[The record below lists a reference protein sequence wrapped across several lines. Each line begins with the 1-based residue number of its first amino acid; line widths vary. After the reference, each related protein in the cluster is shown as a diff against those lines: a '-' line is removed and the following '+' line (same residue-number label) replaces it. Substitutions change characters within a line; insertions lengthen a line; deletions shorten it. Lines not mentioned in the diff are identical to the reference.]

1 MDELLQMERGQTH
14 PRDLAGGGA
23 DSFHRLAKSL
33 LDSGES
39 ASVEDALEVFSR
51 FGVRLRLPPRLVDD
65 PVAQVIALTA
75 INAASRSF
83 QGNVLVEGEDSQL
96 TVHGFEHTR
105 LSQFLEWVGIRST
118 FPEVSS
124 AWPIISVG
132 ESSSD
137 VGVHAWACGWQF
149 GIGKASCANGPMFA
163 PACIAAGG
171 LAVSEAFSI
180 LRKDNA
186 YAGRRALSLSL
197 WDPIEGKA
205 KTADQ
210 PSLAMEALWLVGLGH
225 LGQAYAWG
233 LGFIEPGEAPI
244 VLQDVDH
251 VTESTL
257 STSMISTRNDI
268 GSRKTRVA
276 MRWLESRGYQTA
288 LVERRF
294 DEFQRLAPT
303 EPGLALFGVDNAAAR
318 RVMEGAGFRTIIDA
332 GLGSGYNDFRGL
344 RMRTFP
350 GPATAA
356 QIWAHSMEPDG
367 GALAPAYERMLR
379 EGKDPCG
386 VTTLASRAVG
396 APFVGCVAAGYVLAE
411 RVRRQMGEAGLA
423 FLDVNLRDPA
433 RIVAGN
439 RETSRK
445 GES

>member
-1 MDELLQMERGQTH
+1 MDDLLQMERSQTDH
-14 PRDLAGGGA
+14 RALEICGA
-23 DSFHRLAKSL
+23 DNFHRLAKSL

-39 ASVEDALEVFSR
+39 ASLEDVLEVFSR
-51 FGVRLRLPPRLVDD
+51 FGVRLRLQPRLVDD
-65 PVAQVIALTA
+65 PAAQVIALTV

-83 QGNVLVEGEDSQL
+83 QGNVLVEGDDSQL
-96 TVHGFEHTR
+96 TVRGFEHTR
-105 LSQFLEWVGIRST
+105 LSQFMEWAGVRST
-118 FPEVSS
+118 LPEFSS
-124 AWPIISVG
+124 AWPVISVG
-132 ESSSD
+132 EPSSTE
-137 VGVHAWACGWQF
+137 GIHAWASEWQF
-149 GIGKASCANGPMFA
+149 GIGKAVSASRPMFA

-197 WDPIEGKA
+197 WNPIEGKPY
-205 KTADQ
+205 TAAQ
-210 PSLAMEALWLVGLGH
+210 EFPAMEALWVVGLGH
-225 LGQAYAWG
+225 LGQAYVWG
-233 LGFIEPGEAPI
+233 LGFMEPGQAPI
-244 VLQDVDH
+244 VLQDVDN

-257 STSMISTRNDI
+257 STSMISTRDDI

-276 MRWLESRGYQTA
+276 MRWLESRGYRTA

-303 EPGLALFGVDNAAAR
+303 EPGFALFGVDNAAAR

-344 RMRTFP
+344 RVRTFP
-350 GPATAA
+350 GRAKAA
-356 QIWAHSMEPDG
+356 HIWAQSMETEG
-367 GALAPAYERMLR
+367 AALAPAYERMLR

-411 RVRRQMGEAGLA
+411 RVRRQMGEPSLG
-423 FLDVNLRDPA
+423 FLDMNLRNPS
-433 RIVAGN
+433 RLVAG
-439 RETSRK
+439 
-445 GES
+445 